1 MIDFPNSPT
10 NGQVFTSVNTSWIY
24 DGSKWVAGNNPAVF
38 LPLTGGT
45 LTGSLGIDA
54 AFPSVVLSKSA
65 SGNTAFVQGRTG
77 TSQRWLMYLGDN
89 AAESGSNAG
98 SNFSIWRYNDA
109 GAAVDSPL
117 LISRAT
123 GAVTFTGPVT
133 SATTFITGNNQG
145 LWGKDSGG
153 IPRLLSVLSSDNS
166 IYIGDNLR
174 GITLQG
180 AVGTTS
186 SVNVTTNVHVA
197 GPSYGA
203 IRLNTGDATVSGWLG
218 LYLPNGTRL
227 GYLGNN
233 TTAPGFVIEY
243 GASFV
248 FSGGAVYINNGQAVS
263 QGVAA
268 GFIFTERD
276 NANIQ
281 WQWYATAT
289 TARLWRST
297 GGDLLILD
305 SNGNLNIAA
314 NNLRF
319 IGSSTNYI
327 LAQAAGGF
335 SYLTGPDAATGAGCV
350 MVSGGNQGWVSYYRN
365 QTHEFD
371 NYNGSV
377 YLAIFNTAASYNPA
391 GAWQAYSDRS
401 IKDNIEPYTR
411 GLEAILNLAP
421 ITYTY
426 KAGTKFAMPEGEA
439 EPTRIGLIAQDVE
452 LHIPEIV
459 GRATV
464 KFNNEER
471 TIGTLTTTHIIF
483 SLINAVKELNS
494 EIEALKSRVLQ

>member
-1 MIDFPNSPT
+1 
-10 NGQVFTSVNTSWIY
+10 
-24 DGSKWVAGNNPAVF
+24 
-38 LPLTGGT
+38 
-45 LTGSLGIDA
+45 
-54 AFPSVVLSKSA
+54 
-65 SGNTAFVQGRTG
+65 
-77 TSQRWLMYLGDN
+77 MYLGDN

-109 GAAVDSPL
+109 GAAIDSPL

-123 GAVTFTGPVT
+123 GVATFTGPVI
-133 SATTFITGNNQG
+133 SVTTFISGNNQG

-153 IPRLLSVLSSDNS
+153 TPRLLSVLSSDNS

-180 AVGTTS
+180 AVATTS
-186 SVNVTTNVHVA
+186 SVNVATNVHVA

-203 IRLNTGDATVSGWLG
+203 IRLNTGDTTVSGWLG

-227 GYLGNN
+227 GYLGSS
-233 TTAPGFVIEY
+233 AASPGFTIEVGNIFTFY
-243 GASFV
+243 
-248 FSGGAVYINNGQAVS
+248 GGAVYTTSGQFVS
-263 QGVAA
+263 QGAAA

-276 NANIQ
+276 NGAMQ

-289 TARLWRST
+289 VARLWRSS
-297 GGDLLILD
+297 GGDLLIVTGDGQLFI
-305 SNGNLNIAA
+305 GG

-319 IGSSTNYI
+319 VASSNNYI
-327 LAQAAGGF
+327 LAQGSGGY
-335 SYLTGPDAATGAGCV
+335 SYLIPPDAATGTGCI
-350 MVSGGNQGWVSYYRN
+350 MISGAAQGWIASYR
-365 QTHEFD
+365 QQSHQFD
-371 NYNGSV
+371 NYNATQ
-377 YLAIFNTAASYNPA
+377 YFAIFNTAASYNPA

-452 LHIPEIV
+452 LHMPEIV

-494 EIEALKSRVLQ
+494 EIEALKARVLQ

>member
-45 LTGSLGIDA
+45 LTGQLTIA
-54 AFPSVVLSKSA
+54 PA
-65 SGNTAFVQGRTG
+65 SGWSAFV
-77 TSQRWLMYLGDN
+77 LMKPSGGNSSSLYGYLGANSRWQLDLGNN

-98 SNFSIWRYNDA
+98 SDFTLHRFSDA
-109 GAAVDSPL
+109 GAFLGTPL
-117 LISRAT
+117 TITRAT
-123 GAVTFTGPVT
+123 GAATFVGPV
-133 SATTFITGNNQG
+133 ITGNNQG
-145 LWGKDSGG
+145 VWGKDSGG
-153 IPRLLSVLSSDNS
+153 TPRLLSVLSSDNS

-180 AVGTTS
+180 AVAISS

-452 LHIPEIV
+452 SHIPEIV

-494 EIEALKSRVLQ
+494 EIEALKAGRS